1 MSDETVGG
9 GLLDVAGLSLRD
21 LDRIDR
27 PVLRRAIQR
36 IVDLKDTG
44 PVAGFSAH
52 VEDDELPQT
61 GEFRS
66 SDHAK
71 T

>member
-1 MSDETVGG
+1 MSGETVGE
-9 GLLDVAGLSLRD
+9 GLLDVTGLSLRD

-36 IVDLKDTG
+36 IVDNKDTG
-44 PVAGFSAH
+44 PVAGFSSSLD
-52 VEDDELPQT
+52 DDEMPQT

-66 SDHAK
+66 PDLFKS
-71 T
+71 